1 MNIKGGRNLAL
12 VFLYIGGIMIVD
24 LKTKYQLASIFQW
37 SVKTVEK
44 HLTEMERNEFSKYI
58 LEPSQGLRRISLSG
72 YYKYMEYKQE
82 QRRKML

>member
-1 MNIKGGRNLAL
+1 MKGGRNLTL
-12 VFLYIGGIMIVD
+12 VFFVYRGRFMIVD

-58 LEPSQGLRRISLSG
+58 LEPSQGLRRVSLSG

>member
-1 MNIKGGRNLAL
+1 MKGERNLTL
-12 VFLYIGGIMIVD
+12 FLYMYIGGIMIVD